1 MKMKQTS
8 SIRLIIIGFILLVIG
23 MVLPFLM
30 VIRLLEPSFLL
41 SLLCIVESYS
51 TRQEEKRQKSFFPG
65 MNNGA
70 SIPIQE
76 VIDKSRSRISKDKV
90 PE

>member
-23 MVLPFLM
+23 VVLPFLM

-41 SLLCIVESYS
+41 SFLSYFASLVGLIMGLCGVAWYAHS
-51 TRQEEKRQKSFFPG
+51 KR
-65 MNNGA
+65 
-70 SIPIQE
+70 
-76 VIDKSRSRISKDKV
+76 R
-90 PE
+90 